1 MLNNSREASISAKA
15 FGKINLTLEVTARR
29 KDGYHEINSI
39 IQTISLCD
47 DLTVSHSPDLILEQ
61 SGYDLEPESD
71 LALRAAKVLRNH
83 AAISDGARIRIHK
96 NLPLSSG
103 LGGGSSNAASVLT
116 LLSNLWGLSLKN
128 SEISNLAAS
137 LGSDVPFFLE
147 GGTSYVQGRGE
158 IVRAMSRIPQKWF
171 VLCVP
176 EIAIPYKTAT
186 MYSLLEASDFTS
198 GGLSR
203 KIEARVNGGGDFP
216 EEFLFNV
223 FDRVAIRNYKS
234 VASVFDAMYAIGV
247 KNPHLAGSGPT
258 VYGIVNTYESA
269 RAMQLLLELK
279 HGFKA
284 YIAEPVFDG
293 PVPL

>member
-1 MLNNSREASISAKA
+1 MLNHSPEASISAKA

-29 KDGYHEINSI
+29 TDGFHEINSI

-47 DLTVSHSPDLILEQ
+47 DVTVWHSPDLFLEQ
-61 SGYDLEPESD
+61 SRYILEPE
-71 LALRAAKVLRNH
+71 RNH
-83 AAISDGARIRIHK
+83 VAISEGAKIRIHK
-96 NLPLSSG
+96 NIPLSSG
-103 LGGGSSNAASVLT
+103 LGGGSSDAASVLT
-116 LLSNLWGLSLKN
+116 LLSNLWGLSLK
-128 SEISNLAAS
+128 SFEISNLAAS

-147 GGTSYVQGRGE
+147 GGTSFVQGRGE
-158 IVRAMSRIPQKWF
+158 IVRAMSRIPKKWF

-223 FDRVAIRNYKS
+223 FDRVAISNYKS
-234 VASVFDAMYAIGV
+234 IASAFDAMHAIGV
-247 KNPHLAGSGPT
+247 KEPHLAGSGPT
-258 VYGIVNTYESA
+258 VYGIVNTHESA

-279 HGFKA
+279 YGFKA

-293 PVPL
+293 PVPI